1 MIYTSYPVQSGRFP
15 PTRSQHGVS
24 AHRTVA
30 HSMFSV
36 SFAPFSANPADCRV
50 RESPSGSAVSHVLEP
65 ARLGTCIRAVPHSDV

>member
-1 MIYTSYPVQSGRFP
+1 
-15 PTRSQHGVS
+15 
-24 AHRTVA
+24 
-30 HSMFSV
+30 MFSV